1 MGRHGGTHGWLI
13 DGEASLDKYGEQHA
27 QSHACQ
33 NVHGAAK
40 VENHQEWLVE
50 ESQNSGEG
58 DDLPKNVR
66 SSSLSHARTET
77 QKRFLRA
84 ERETGKQTNKAGAK
98 RMKRGRTGTEQNP
111 KAIRVGLLQ
120 ISFAVKGKDE
130 EMRR

>member
-1 MGRHGGTHGWLI
+1 LGGHGVTHGWLI

-58 DDLPKNVR
+58 DNLPKNVR

-77 QKRFLRA
+77 KKVCRQKERWVNRQTRQKRN
-84 ERETGKQTNKAGAK
+84 G
-98 RMKRGRTGTEQNP
+98 
-111 KAIRVGLLQ
+111 
-120 ISFAVKGKDE
+120 
-130 EMRR
+130 